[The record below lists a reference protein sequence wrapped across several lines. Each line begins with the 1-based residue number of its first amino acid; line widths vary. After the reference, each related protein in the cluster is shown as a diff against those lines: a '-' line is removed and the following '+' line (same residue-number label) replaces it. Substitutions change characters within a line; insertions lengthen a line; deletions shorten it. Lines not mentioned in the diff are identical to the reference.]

1 VADDSCAGAIGDVA
15 ATLEAQ
21 LARLDVLPARPS
33 RVAFVEGTYQR
44 NPAQFMDRGPL
55 IGLSNPLAPPMRL
68 SAEGE
73 KAVARVTFTPPYEG
87 APGYMHGGVLA
98 SAFDQ
103 VFGYLGVLRGVPA
116 LTGSLTVR
124 YRKPTPIGVELRF
137 EAEATHSEGR
147 KSLFRGRCIVDG
159 EVTADAEALFVAIG
173 AEWFER
179 LMQAQPGR

>member
-1 VADDSCAGAIGDVA
+1 
-15 ATLEAQ
+15 
-21 LARLDVLPARPS
+21 
-33 RVAFVEGTYQR
+33 
-44 NPAQFMDRGPL
+44 
-55 IGLSNPLAPPMRL
+55 
-68 SAEGE
+68 
-73 KAVARVTFTPPYEG
+73 
-87 APGYMHGGVLA
+87 LA

-137 EAEATHSEGR
+137 EAEAAHSEGR
-147 KSLFRGRCIVDG
+147 KCFFRGRCIVDG